1 LRHKILTAKELEQA
15 KPDKPEE
22 IIKDPYVF
30 EFLGLADNSYTE
42 NELEKALVDRL
53 QHFLTELGKGFC
65 FEARQK
71 RIDLAGQDYYIDLV
85 FYHRILKS
93 TILIDLKIG
102 SFVHGYAGQM
112 NYYLNW
118 WKDNEM
124 VSGDQPPIGLILCA
138 AKKDAHVEFAL
149 GGIANKIFV
158 SQYKTS
164 LPSKTELQQLLMNT
178 QDRWEKEHGQLPAQE
193 IKRINDDSR

>member
-1 LRHKILTAKELEQA
+1 M
-15 KPDKPEE
+15 
-22 IIKDPYVF
+22 F
-30 EFLGLADNSYTE
+30 EFLGLADKSYAE
-42 NELEKALVDRL
+42 NKLEKALVNCL

-102 SFVHGYAGQM
+102 SFVHSYAGQM
-112 NYYLNW
+112 NHYLNW
-118 WKDNEM
+118 WKENEM

-138 AKKDAHVEFAL
+138 AKKDSHVEFAL
-149 GGIANKIFV
+149 GAIANKIFV

-164 LPSKTELQQLLMNT
+164 FPSKTELQQLLMNT
-178 QDRWEKEHGQLPAQE
+178 QDRWEKKHEKLPAQE
-193 IKRINDDSR
+193 VKRINDDSR